1 MEGYVPNSLKTYT
14 VVLLL
19 AATALAQSGP
29 SLGDVARANREKQ
42 QDQQAAGTRHR
53 VITNADLPAD
63 PPGVPESDPSE
74 PMTMVSGVSRPFE
87 NRSFDQRFAQQDRGQ
102 QRAGEQWRERIQNQE
117 SRIAELQGRIDQ
129 INASIHSA
137 GSGTLSEGPYNRY
150 QALQMQRIAQMQEM
164 LDIQKRKLTMMQEEA
179 RHAGMHTNVYDP

>member
-1 MEGYVPNSLKTYT
+1 MHRMLVRQYA

-19 AATALAQSGP
+19 AAAAPAQSGP
-29 SLGDVARANREKQ
+29 SLGDIARANREKQ
-42 QDQQAAGTRHR
+42 QTQQAKGTLPK

-87 NRSFDQRFAQQDRGQ
+87 NRSYGQRFAEQDRTQ
-102 QRAGEQWRERIQNQE
+102 PRAGEQWRERIQNQE
-117 SRIAELQGRIDQ
+117 GRIAELQTHIDQ
-129 INASIHSA
+129 MNVALHS
-137 GSGTLSEGPYNRY
+137 SGGTISAGPYNRY
-150 QALQMQRIAQMQEM
+150 QARQVQRIAQMQEV
-164 LDIQKRKLTMMQEEA
+164 LDVQKQRLAMMQEAA